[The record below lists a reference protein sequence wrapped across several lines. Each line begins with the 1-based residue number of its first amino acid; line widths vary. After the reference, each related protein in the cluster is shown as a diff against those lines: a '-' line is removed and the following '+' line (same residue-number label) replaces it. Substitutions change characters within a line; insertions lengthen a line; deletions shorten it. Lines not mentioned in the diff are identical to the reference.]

1 MVVVSIWL
9 AGWPLFIGEK
19 WRPREPA
26 LFSAPVITSAGLLL
40 FWLVSRNAAPPDL
53 LPRQLAEFLIPS
65 GWTETG
71 VIPCED
77 RPDFSTWI
85 VRRKRGPH
93 ASSPPSPIMLFLS
106 TRFSTAGRRGL
117 DRARALFGSERF
129 GGQFPKTLEV
139 ILGKMAE
146 IAEAAGEGH

>member
-40 FWLVSRNAAPPDL
+40 FWLVSRNAAPLDL

-65 GWTETG
+65 GWTE
-71 VIPCED
+71 
-77 RPDFSTWI
+77 
-85 VRRKRGPH
+85 RG
-93 ASSPPSPIMLFLS
+93 
-106 TRFSTAGRRGL
+106 
-117 DRARALFGSERF
+117 
-129 GGQFPKTLEV
+129 
-139 ILGKMAE
+139 
-146 IAEAAGEGH
+146 